1 MPTVSQV
8 LVGRRRAHPLENQG
22 RHQVP
27 VSKVWTGVEPRRE
40 ANCRHPERGRANRAS
55 GTGI

>member
-1 MPTVSQV
+1 
-8 LVGRRRAHPLENQG
+8 
-22 RHQVP
+22 VP

-40 ANCRHPERGRANRAS
+40 ANCRHPERGRANRAA